1 MNTRRCL
8 HPERERR
15 PFNSCAS
22 GQLAMHAPDEDSVAM
37 RWEGGGLRGRLPDL
51 SGASRPGKG
60 PPLAC
65 SIAVRVSSSEST
77 MICAS
82 VWCPV
87 QYTAF
92 RSRSTNGVG
101 RETVTR
107 CLAAWIRG
115 RAGFGRP
122 TPLMPLLEEM
132 MSCIRVVVIR
142 DTLSGHDHPQ
152 RQRGCVNLPDIW
164 PAKGW
169 TCLRD
174 YHVHVGPHRPSR
186 TSTPKSAQRSRRATL
201 QKSALESSGT
211 PLATP
216 IEPCQDHEAGH
227 G

>member
-1 MNTRRCL
+1 MNTRRRL
-8 HPERERR
+8 HSARAQR
-15 PFNSCAS
+15 PLNSYAS
-22 GQLAMHAPDEDSVAM
+22 GQLATHAPDEDSAAM

-87 QYTAF
+87 QYTAL

-107 CLAAWIRG
+107 CLAAWMRV
-115 RAGFGRP
+115 RAGFGSP
-122 TPLMPLLEEM
+122 APLMPLLEEM

-142 DTLSGHDHPQ
+142 VSVSGYAHPQ
-152 RQRGCVNLPDIW
+152 KQRGSVNLPGIL
-164 PAKGW
+164 PAKRW
-169 TCLRD
+169 ACPRD
-174 YHVHVGPHRPSR
+174 HLVHVGPHRPSR
-186 TSTPKSAQRSRRATL
+186 TSTPKSTQRSRRAAL
-201 QKSALESSGT
+201 QKSAPESSGT
-211 PLATP
+211 PSLHA
-216 IEPCQDHEAGH
+216 H
-227 G
+227 